1 VSFEFVGEVN
11 CQPVLD
17 MHVILEFHTLCTVL
31 IMAKFI
37 PKIANFC
44 EFGSCKPT
52 FLSNN
57 GEGVGVDVGLRPPS
71 QIL

>member
-1 VSFEFVGEVN
+1 
-11 CQPVLD
+11 